1 MAISDLKSIKIF
13 SRARANIEQ
22 KPYGAS
28 QSLYVLFTHFRSCD
42 NNQES
47 CFFQISSY

>member
-1 MAISDLKSIKIF
+1 MAISDLEKHKNF
-13 SRARANIEQ
+13 LARANIEQ